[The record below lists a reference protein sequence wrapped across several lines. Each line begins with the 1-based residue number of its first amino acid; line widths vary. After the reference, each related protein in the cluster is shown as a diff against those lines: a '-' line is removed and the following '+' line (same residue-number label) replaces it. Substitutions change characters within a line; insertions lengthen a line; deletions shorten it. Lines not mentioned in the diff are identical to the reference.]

1 MDEAALQ
8 FKDAVDA
15 VEFNMGSVDVLHNVD
30 AAKALDT
37 GDMKA
42 KLVAQLHKPVLW
54 TGTVRAMHEMG
65 VEKLIEAGPGKVLAG
80 LTRRIEK
87 TLTANA
93 VLDFA
98 SVSATLEEI
107 THE

>member
-1 MDEAALQ
+1 
-8 FKDAVDA
+8 
-15 VEFNMGSVDVLHNVD
+15 
-30 AAKALDT
+30 
-37 GDMKA
+37 
-42 KLVAQLHKPVLW
+42 
-54 TGTVRAMHEMG
+54 MHEMG

-87 TLTANA
+87 TLTASA
-93 VLDFA
+93 VLDSA

>member
-1 MDEAALQ
+1 
-8 FKDAVDA
+8 
-15 VEFNMGSVDVLHNVD
+15 
-30 AAKALDT
+30 
-37 GDMKA
+37 
-42 KLVAQLHKPVLW
+42 
-54 TGTVRAMHEMG
+54 